1 MIFETDHRASEPTLV
16 GVAIISGNL
25 GQTFNILKDPSSWGQ
40 LETPRVV
47 NSTEQSKIVFSFDG
61 ERKAV
66 ATVSAWNS
74 NVTELEIVIGG
85 TATSQASQDQIKYW
99 KDVVSMLQKRL
110 NAPPIV
116 VASSPG
122 KVNIYFAV
130 GAFLK
135 DGFHDVASCYQGL
148 SLRERVLVELAG
160 SFSIDFAGPF
170 EQESELLVPKDSTNL
185 VYRAGEELK
194 SLGSAMGPDKV
205 SFLIHK
211 SVPIAGGMAG
221 GSADAAAA
229 LVALNRLLGS
239 ELDDKLPE
247 AAANLGSDVP
257 FSLMGGTAIG
267 VGRGEV
273 LTKVQ
278 DGPALHW
285 VMTPNPAGLSTP
297 QVYRQ
302 LDVMRVNQGIDV
314 SALEAPEVPEEL
326 LEALATG
333 DVVEVAKLMHN
344 DLEIAA
350 VAMLPEL
357 AETLEVG
364 RKAGSLRSMVSG
376 SGPTIVH
383 LAKNAIHAEQI
394 ATRLRAAGYPSLVTY
409 SSSSG
414 TRLEN

>member
-1 MIFETDHRASEPTLV
+1 VIFETDHRAIEPTLV
-16 GVAIISGNL
+16 GTSIISGNL
-25 GQTFNILKDPSSWGQ
+25 AQTFNILKDPTSWGQ
-40 LETPRVV
+40 AEAPRVV
-47 NSTEQSKIVFSFDG
+47 NATEHSKIVFSFDG

-66 ATVSAWNS
+66 AKVSPWNS
-74 NVTELEIVIGG
+74 NVTELELVISGNSAG
-85 TATSQASQDQIKYW
+85 KDEIKYW
-99 KDVVSMLQKRL
+99 NSVVEMLRKRL
-110 NAPPIV
+110 NNPPIV

-122 KVNIYFAV
+122 KVNVYFAV

-135 DGFHDVASCYQGL
+135 DGFHDVASCYQAL
-148 SLRERVLVELAG
+148 SLRERVLVELTG

-170 EQESELLVPKDSTNL
+170 EAESQLLVPRDSTNL
-185 VYRAGEELK
+185 VYQAGEQLK
-194 SLGSAMGPDKV
+194 ALGSSLGSDKV

-229 LVALNRLLGS
+229 LVALNSLFGS
-239 ELDDKLPE
+239 GLEDQLPE

-314 SALEAPEVPEEL
+314 SSLEAPEVPEEL
-326 LEALATG
+326 LEALASG

-357 AETLEVG
+357 ADTLEAG

-376 SGPTIVH
+376 SGPTIAH

-394 ATRLRAAGYPSLVTY
+394 ATRLHSAGYPSIVTY
-409 SSSSG
+409 TSNSG
-414 TRLEN
+414 TRLEK

>member
-1 MIFETDHRASEPTLV
+1 MIFDINHRASEPTLV
-16 GVAIISGNL
+16 GVAILSGNL
-25 GQTFNILKDPSSWGQ
+25 GQTFSILKDPSSWGQ
-40 LETPRVV
+40 LDTPRVV
-47 NSTEQSKIVFSFDG
+47 NSTEKSKIVFSFDG
-61 ERKAV
+61 EKKAV
-66 ATVSAWNS
+66 ATLSAWNS
-74 NVTELEIVIGG
+74 NVTELEIVISGSVNSPAG
-85 TATSQASQDQIKYW
+85 QVQIKYW
-99 KDVVSMLQKRL
+99 NEVVAMLQRRL
-110 NAPPIV
+110 NSTPIV

-135 DGFHDVASCYQGL
+135 DGFHDVASCYQAL
-148 SLRERVLVELAG
+148 SLRERVLVELTG
-160 SFSIDFAGPF
+160 NFSIDFAGPF
-170 EQESELLVPKDSTNL
+170 EKECQLLVPKDSTNL

-194 SLGSAMGPDKV
+194 ALGSAMGSEKV

-211 SVPIAGGMAG
+211 RIPIAGGMAG
-221 GSADAAAA
+221 GSADAAAS
-229 LVALNRLLGS
+229 LVALNSLFGA

-273 LTKVQ
+273 LTKVE

-302 LDVMRVNQGIDV
+302 LDVMRVNKGINV
-314 SALEAPEVPEEL
+314 SALQAPEVPEEL
-326 LEALATG
+326 LEALVSG
-333 DVVEVAKLMHN
+333 DVAAVAKLMHN

-350 VAMLPEL
+350 VEMLPEL
-357 AETLEVG
+357 AKTLEAG

-376 SGPTIVH
+376 SGPTIAH
-383 LAKNAIHAEQI
+383 LAKSAIHAEQI
-394 ATRLRAAGYPSLVTY
+394 ATRLQAAGYPSIVTY
-409 SSSSG
+409 TSNSG

>member
-16 GVAIISGNL
+16 GLAILSGNL
-25 GQTFNILKDPSSWGQ
+25 GQIFNILKDPSSWGQ
-40 LETPRVV
+40 PESPRVV
-47 NSTEQSKIVFSFDG
+47 NSIDKAKIVFSFDG

-66 ATVSAWNS
+66 ATLSAWNS
-74 NVTELEIVIGG
+74 NVTELEIVISG
-85 TATSQASQDQIKYW
+85 TVDSQAGKSQIKYW
-99 KDVVSMLQKRL
+99 NDVVAMLQKRL
-110 NAPPIV
+110 NTPPIV

-135 DGFHDVASCYQGL
+135 DGFHDVASCYQAL
-148 SLRERVLVELAG
+148 SLRERVLVELSG
-160 SFSIDFAGPF
+160 TFSIDFAGPF
-170 EQESELLVPKDSTNL
+170 EEACQLLVPKDKTNL

-194 SLGSAMGPDKV
+194 ELGSALGSDKV

-221 GSADAAAA
+221 GSADAAAS
-229 LVALNRLLGS
+229 LVALNSLFGAG
-239 ELDDKLPE
+239 LDDKLPD

-257 FSLMGGTAIG
+257 FSLLGGTAIG
-267 VGRGEV
+267 IGRGEV
-273 LTKVQ
+273 LTKVK

-302 LDVMRVNQGIDV
+302 LDVMRVNKGIDV

-326 LEALATG
+326 LEALAAG
-333 DVVEVAKLMHN
+333 DVAAVAKLMHN

-350 VAMLPEL
+350 VEMLPEL
-357 AETLEVG
+357 AETLKAG
-364 RKAGSLRSMVSG
+364 QKAGSLRSMVSG
-376 SGPTIVH
+376 SGPTIAH

-394 ATRLRAAGYPSLVTY
+394 ATRLMAAGYPSLVTY
-409 SSSSG
+409 TSNSG

>member
-1 MIFETDHRASEPTLV
+1 MIFENDHRAAEPTLV
-16 GVAIISGNL
+16 GTSIFSGSL
-25 GQTFNILKDPSSWGQ
+25 SQTFNILKDPSSWEQ
-40 LETPRVV
+40 AETPRVV

-61 ERKAV
+61 EKKAV
-66 ATVSAWNS
+66 ATFSAWNS
-74 NVTELEIVIGG
+74 SVTELQIVISGQKDEQG
-85 TATSQASQDQIKYW
+85 EIQYW
-99 KDVVSMLQKRL
+99 NSVVEMLRKRL
-110 NAPPIV
+110 NTPPIV

-135 DGFHDVASCYQGL
+135 DGFHDVASCYQAL
-148 SLRERVLVELAG
+148 SLRERVLVELTG

-170 EQESELLVPKDSTNL
+170 EAESQLLVPKDTTNL
-185 VYRAGEELK
+185 VYQAGQELK
-194 SLGSAMGPDKV
+194 ALGSSMGSDKV

-221 GSADAAAA
+221 GSADAAAS
-229 LVALNRLLGS
+229 LVALNSLFGS
-239 ELDDKLPE
+239 GLEDQLPE
-247 AAANLGSDVP
+247 AAAKLGSDVP

-273 LTKVQ
+273 LSKVPS
-278 DGPALHW
+278 GKALHW

-302 LDVMRVNQGIDV
+302 LDVMRVKQGIDV
-314 SALEAPEVPEEL
+314 SSLEAPEVPEEL
-326 LEALATG
+326 LDALAAG
-333 DVVEVAKLMHN
+333 DVAAIAELMHN

-357 AETLEVG
+357 ADTLKAG
-364 RKAGSLRSMVSG
+364 QKAGSVRSMVSG
-376 SGPTIVH
+376 SGPTVAH

-394 ATRLRAAGYPSLVTY
+394 ATRLQTAGYPSIVTY
-409 SSSSG
+409 TSNSG
-414 TRLEN
+414 TRLEK

>member
-1 MIFETDHRASEPTLV
+1 MIFETDHRAIEPTLV
-16 GVAIISGNL
+16 GTSIISGNL
-25 GQTFNILKDPSSWGQ
+25 AQTFNILKDPTSWGQ
-40 LETPRVV
+40 AEAPRVV
-47 NSTEQSKIVFSFDG
+47 NATEHSKIVFSFDG

-66 ATVSAWNS
+66 AKVSPWNS
-74 NVTELEIVIGG
+74 NVTELELVISGNSAG
-85 TATSQASQDQIKYW
+85 KDEIKYW
-99 KDVVSMLQKRL
+99 NSVVEMLRKRL
-110 NAPPIV
+110 NNPPIV

-122 KVNIYFAV
+122 KVNVYFAV

-135 DGFHDVASCYQGL
+135 DGFHDVASCYQAL
-148 SLRERVLVELAG
+148 SLRERVLVELTG

-170 EQESELLVPKDSTNL
+170 EAESQLLVPRDSTNL
-185 VYRAGEELK
+185 VYQAGEQLK
-194 SLGSAMGPDKV
+194 ALGSSLGSDKV

-229 LVALNRLLGS
+229 LVALNSLFGS
-239 ELDDKLPE
+239 GLEDQLPE

-314 SALEAPEVPEEL
+314 SSLEAPQVPEEL
-326 LEALATG
+326 LEALASG
-333 DVVEVAKLMHN
+333 DVVEVAKLIHN

-357 AETLEVG
+357 ADTLEAG

-376 SGPTIVH
+376 SGPTIAH

-394 ATRLRAAGYPSLVTY
+394 ATRLHSAGYPSIVTY
-409 SSSSG
+409 TSNSG
-414 TRLEN
+414 TRLEK

>member
-1 MIFETDHRASEPTLV
+1 VIFETDHRAIEPTLV
-16 GVAIISGNL
+16 GTSIISGNL
-25 GQTFNILKDPSSWGQ
+25 SQTFNILKDPTSWGQ
-40 LETPRVV
+40 TETPRVV

-61 ERKAV
+61 EKKAV
-66 ATVSAWNS
+66 ATFSAWNS
-74 NVTELEIVIGG
+74 NVTELEVVISGHSIG
-85 TATSQASQDQIKYW
+85 REEIQYW
-99 KDVVSMLQKRL
+99 NGVVDMLRKRL
-110 NAPPIV
+110 NNPPIV

-135 DGFHDVASCYQGL
+135 DGFHDVASCYQAL
-148 SLRERVLVELAG
+148 SLRERVLVELTG

-170 EQESELLVPKDSTNL
+170 EAESQLLVPKDSTNL
-185 VYRAGEELK
+185 VYQAGEQLK
-194 SLGSAMGPDKV
+194 ALGSNLGSDKV

-221 GSADAAAA
+221 GSADAAAS
-229 LVALNRLLGS
+229 LVALNNLFGS
-239 ELDDKLPE
+239 GLEDQLPE

-285 VMTPNPAGLSTP
+285 VLTPNPAGLSTP

-314 SALEAPEVPEEL
+314 SSLETPEVPEEL
-326 LEALATG
+326 LDALASG
-333 DVVEVAKLMHN
+333 DVVEIAKLMHN

-357 AETLEVG
+357 QETLDAG

-376 SGPTIVH
+376 SGPTIAH
-383 LAKNAIHAEQI
+383 LAKSAIHAEQI
-394 ATRLRAAGYPSLVTY
+394 ATRLQAAGYPSIVTY
-409 SSSSG
+409 TSNSG
-414 TRLEN
+414 TRLEQ

>member
-1 MIFETDHRASEPTLV
+1 MIFETDHRALEPTLV
-16 GVAIISGNL
+16 GTSIISGNL
-25 GQTFNILKDPSSWGQ
+25 SQTFNILKDPTSWGQ
-40 LETPRVV
+40 AETPRVV
-47 NSTEQSKIVFSFDG
+47 NSTELSKIVFSFDG
-61 ERKAV
+61 EKKAV
-66 ATVSAWNS
+66 ASVSAWNS
-74 NVTELEIVIGG
+74 NVTELEIVISGQTGG
-85 TATSQASQDQIKYW
+85 QDEIQYW
-99 KDVVSMLQKRL
+99 NSVVDMLRTRL
-110 NAPPIV
+110 NNPPIV

-135 DGFHDVASCYQGL
+135 DGFHDVASCYQAL
-148 SLRERVLVELAG
+148 SLRERVLVELTG

-170 EQESELLVPKDSTNL
+170 EAESQLLVPKDSTNL
-185 VYRAGEELK
+185 VYQAGEQLK
-194 SLGSAMGPDKV
+194 ALGSAFGSDKV

-221 GSADAAAA
+221 GSADAAAS
-229 LVALNRLLGS
+229 LVALNNLFGS
-239 ELDDKLPE
+239 GLEDQLPE

-273 LTKVQ
+273 LSKVK

-314 SALEAPEVPEEL
+314 SSLEAPEVPEGL
-326 LEALATG
+326 LEALAAG

-357 AETLEVG
+357 QETLEAG

-376 SGPTIVH
+376 SGPTIAH
-383 LAKNAIHAEQI
+383 LAKSTIHAEQI
-394 ATRLRAAGYPSLVTY
+394 ATRLKAAGYPSIVTY
-409 SSSSG
+409 TSNSG
-414 TRLEN
+414 TRLEQ

>member
-25 GQTFNILKDPSSWGQ
+25 GQIFNILKDPSSWGQ
-40 LETPRVV
+40 PESPRVV
-47 NSTEQSKIVFSFDG
+47 NSTEKSKVVFSFDG

-66 ATVSAWNS
+66 ATLSSWNS
-74 NVTELEIVIGG
+74 NVTELEIVISG
-85 TATSQASQDQIKYW
+85 TVNTKDGQIQIKYW
-99 KDVVSMLQKRL
+99 NEVVAMLQKRL
-110 NAPPIV
+110 NTPPIV

-135 DGFHDVASCYQGL
+135 DGFHDVASCYQAL
-148 SLRERVLVELAG
+148 SLRERVLVELSG

-170 EQESELLVPKDSTNL
+170 ERDCQRLVPKDRTNL

-194 SLGSAMGPDKV
+194 SLGSAMAPEKV

-211 SVPIAGGMAG
+211 NVPIAGGMAG
-221 GSADAAAA
+221 GSADAAAS
-229 LVALNRLLGS
+229 LVALNSLVGAG
-239 ELDDKLPE
+239 LDDKLPE

-257 FSLMGGTAIG
+257 FSLLGGTAVG

-273 LTKVQ
+273 LTKVGV
-278 DGPALHW
+278 GPALHW

-302 LDVMRVNQGIDV
+302 LDVMRVNKGIDV
-314 SALEAPEVPEEL
+314 SALQAPEVPEEL
-326 LEALATG
+326 LEALASG
-333 DVVEVAKLMHN
+333 DVASVAKLMHN

-350 VAMLPEL
+350 VEMLPEL
-357 AETLEVG
+357 AETLEAG

-376 SGPTIVH
+376 SGPTIAH
-383 LAKNAIHAEQI
+383 LAKSAIHAEQI
-394 ATRLRAAGYPSLVTY
+394 ATRLQAAGYPSLVTY
-409 SSSSG
+409 TSNSG

>member
-1 MIFETDHRASEPTLV
+1 MIFETDHRAIEPTLV
-16 GVAIISGNL
+16 GTSIISGNL
-25 GQTFNILKDPSSWGQ
+25 AQTFNILKDPTSWGQ
-40 LETPRVV
+40 AEAPRVV
-47 NSTEQSKIVFSFDG
+47 NATEHSKIVFSFDG

-66 ATVSAWNS
+66 AKVSPWNS
-74 NVTELEIVIGG
+74 NVTELELVISGNSAG
-85 TATSQASQDQIKYW
+85 KDEIKYW
-99 KDVVSMLQKRL
+99 NSVVEMLRKRL
-110 NAPPIV
+110 NNPPIV

-122 KVNIYFAV
+122 KVNVYFAV

-135 DGFHDVASCYQGL
+135 DGFHDVASCYQAL
-148 SLRERVLVELAG
+148 SLRERVLVELTG

-170 EQESELLVPKDSTNL
+170 EAESQLLVPRDSTNL
-185 VYRAGEELK
+185 VYQAGEQLK
-194 SLGSAMGPDKV
+194 ALGSSLGSDKV

-229 LVALNRLLGS
+229 LVALNSLFGS
-239 ELDDKLPE
+239 GLEDQLPE

-314 SALEAPEVPEEL
+314 SSLETPEVPEEL
-326 LEALATG
+326 LEALASG
-333 DVVEVAKLMHN
+333 DVVEIAKLMHN

-357 AETLEVG
+357 QETLDAG

-376 SGPTIVH
+376 SGPTIAH
-383 LAKNAIHAEQI
+383 LAKNRIHAEQI
-394 ATRLRAAGYPSLVTY
+394 ATRLQAAGYPSIVTY
-409 SSSSG
+409 TSNSG
-414 TRLEN
+414 TRLEQ

>member
-1 MIFETDHRASEPTLV
+1 VIFETDHRAIEPTLV
-16 GVAIISGNL
+16 GTSIISGNL
-25 GQTFNILKDPSSWGQ
+25 AQTFNILKDPTSWGQ
-40 LETPRVV
+40 AEAPRVV
-47 NSTEQSKIVFSFDG
+47 NATEHSKIVFSFDG

-66 ATVSAWNS
+66 ATVSPWNS
-74 NVTELEIVIGG
+74 NVTELEIVISGNSAG
-85 TATSQASQDQIKYW
+85 KDEIKYW
-99 KDVVSMLQKRL
+99 NSVVEMLRKRL
-110 NAPPIV
+110 NNPPIV

-122 KVNIYFAV
+122 KVNVYFAV

-135 DGFHDVASCYQGL
+135 DGFHDVASCYQAL
-148 SLRERVLVELAG
+148 SLRERVLVELTG

-170 EQESELLVPKDSTNL
+170 EAESQLLVPRDSTNL
-185 VYRAGEELK
+185 VYQAGEQLK
-194 SLGSAMGPDKV
+194 ALGSSLGSDKV

-229 LVALNRLLGS
+229 LVALNSLFGS
-239 ELDDKLPE
+239 GLEDQLPE

-297 QVYRQ
+297 QVFRQ

-314 SALEAPEVPEEL
+314 SSLEAPQVPEEL
-326 LEALATG
+326 LEALASG

-357 AETLEVG
+357 ADTLEAG

-376 SGPTIVH
+376 SGPTIAH

-394 ATRLRAAGYPSLVTY
+394 ATRLHSAGYPSLVTY
-409 SSSSG
+409 TSNSG
-414 TRLEN
+414 TRLEK

>member
-1 MIFETDHRASEPTLV
+1 VIFETDHRAIEPTLV
-16 GVAIISGNL
+16 GTSIISGNL
-25 GQTFNILKDPSSWGQ
+25 AQTFNILKDPTSWGQ
-40 LETPRVV
+40 AEAPRVV
-47 NSTEQSKIVFSFDG
+47 NATEHSKIVFSFDG

-66 ATVSAWNS
+66 AKVSPWNS
-74 NVTELEIVIGG
+74 NVTELELVISGNSAG
-85 TATSQASQDQIKYW
+85 KDEIKYW
-99 KDVVSMLQKRL
+99 NSVVEMLRKRL
-110 NAPPIV
+110 NNPPID

-122 KVNIYFAV
+122 KVNVYFAV

-135 DGFHDVASCYQGL
+135 DGFHDVASCYQAL
-148 SLRERVLVELAG
+148 SLRERVLVELTG

-170 EQESELLVPKDSTNL
+170 EAESQLLVPRDSTNL
-185 VYRAGEELK
+185 VYQAGEQLK
-194 SLGSAMGPDKV
+194 ALGSSLGSDKV

-229 LVALNRLLGS
+229 LVALNSLFGS
-239 ELDDKLPE
+239 GLEDQLPE

-314 SALEAPEVPEEL
+314 SSLEAPQVPEEL
-326 LEALATG
+326 LEALASG

-357 AETLEVG
+357 ADTLEAG

-376 SGPTIVH
+376 SGPTIAH

-394 ATRLRAAGYPSLVTY
+394 ATRLHSAGYPSLVTY
-409 SSSSG
+409 TSNSG
-414 TRLEN
+414 TRLEK

>member
-1 MIFETDHRASEPTLV
+1 MIFETDHRASGPTLV
-16 GVAIISGNL
+16 GLAILSGNL
-25 GQTFNILKDPSSWGQ
+25 GQIFNILKDPSSWGQ
-40 LETPRVV
+40 PESPRVV
-47 NSTEQSKIVFSFDG
+47 NSIDKAKIVFSFDG

-66 ATVSAWNS
+66 ATLSAWNS
-74 NVTELEIVIGG
+74 NVTELEIVISG
-85 TATSQASQDQIKYW
+85 TVDSQAGKSQIKYW
-99 KDVVSMLQKRL
+99 NDVVAMLQKRL
-110 NAPPIV
+110 NTPPIV

-135 DGFHDVASCYQGL
+135 DGFHDVASCYQAL
-148 SLRERVLVELAG
+148 SLRERVLVELSG
-160 SFSIDFAGPF
+160 TFSIDFAGPF
-170 EQESELLVPKDSTNL
+170 EEACQLLVPKDNTNL

-194 SLGSAMGPDKV
+194 ALGSALGSDKV

-221 GSADAAAA
+221 GSADAAAS
-229 LVALNRLLGS
+229 LVALNSLFGAG
-239 ELDDKLPE
+239 LDDKLPD

-257 FSLMGGTAIG
+257 FSLLGGTAIG
-267 VGRGEV
+267 IGRGEV
-273 LTKVQ
+273 LTKVK
-278 DGPALHW
+278 DGQALHW

-302 LDVMRVNQGIDV
+302 LDVMRVNKGIDV

-326 LEALATG
+326 LEALAAG
-333 DVVEVAKLMHN
+333 DVAAVAKLMHN

-350 VAMLPEL
+350 VEMLPEL
-357 AETLEVG
+357 AETLKAG
-364 RKAGSLRSMVSG
+364 QKAGSLRSMVSG
-376 SGPTIVH
+376 SGPTIAH

-394 ATRLRAAGYPSLVTY
+394 ATRLMAAGYPSLVTY
-409 SSSSG
+409 TSNSG

>member
-1 MIFETDHRASEPTLV
+1 VIFEIDHRASEPTLA
-16 GVAIISGNL
+16 GVAILSGNL

-40 LETPRVV
+40 SETPRVV
-47 NSTEQSKIVFSFDG
+47 NSTEKSKVVFSFDG

-66 ATVSAWNS
+66 ATLSAWNS
-74 NVTELEIVIGG
+74 NVTELEIVISGKANTQGG
-85 TATSQASQDQIKYW
+85 QTQISYW
-99 KDVVSMLQKRL
+99 NDVVAMLQKRL

-135 DGFHDVASCYQGL
+135 DGFHDVASCYQAL
-148 SLRERVLVELAG
+148 NLREKVLVELSG
-160 SFSIDFAGPF
+160 SFSINFAGPF
-170 EQESELLVPKDSTNL
+170 ESECQLLVPRDNTNL

-194 SLGSAMGPDKV
+194 ALGSTMGSDMV

-221 GSADAAAA
+221 GSADAAAS
-229 LVALNRLLGS
+229 LVALNSLFDS
-239 ELDDKLPE
+239 KLDDRLPE

-257 FSLMGGTAIG
+257 FSLLGGTAIG

-273 LTKVQ
+273 LTKVN

-302 LDVMRVNQGIDV
+302 LDVLRVNQGIDV

-326 LEALATG
+326 LEALASG
-333 DVVEVAKLMHN
+333 DVAAVAKLMHN

-350 VAMLPEL
+350 LEMLPEL
-357 AETLEVG
+357 ADTLEAG

-376 SGPTIVH
+376 SGPTIAH
-383 LAKNAIHAEQI
+383 LAKSAVHAEQI
-394 ATRLRAAGYPSLVTY
+394 ATRLQAAGYPSLVTY
-409 SSSSG
+409 TSNSG

>member
-1 MIFETDHRASEPTLV
+1 VIFETDHRASEPTLV
-16 GVAIISGNL
+16 GLAILSGNL
-25 GQTFNILKDPSSWGQ
+25 GQIFNILKDPSSWGQ
-40 LETPRVV
+40 PESPRVV
-47 NSTEQSKIVFSFDG
+47 NSIDKAKIVFSFDG

-66 ATVSAWNS
+66 ATLSAWNS
-74 NVTELEIVIGG
+74 NVTELEIVISG
-85 TATSQASQDQIKYW
+85 TVDSQAGKSQIKYW
-99 KDVVSMLQKRL
+99 NDVVAMLQKRL
-110 NAPPIV
+110 NTPPIV

-135 DGFHDVASCYQGL
+135 DGFHDVASCYQAL
-148 SLRERVLVELAG
+148 SLRERVLVELSG
-160 SFSIDFAGPF
+160 TFSIDFAGPF
-170 EQESELLVPKDSTNL
+170 EEACQLLVPKDKTNL

-194 SLGSAMGPDKV
+194 ELGSALGSDKV

-221 GSADAAAA
+221 GSADAAAS
-229 LVALNRLLGS
+229 LVALNSLFGAG
-239 ELDDKLPE
+239 LDDKLPD

-257 FSLMGGTAIG
+257 FSLLGGTAIG

-273 LTKVQ
+273 LTKVK

-302 LDVMRVNQGIDV
+302 LDVMRVNKGIDV

-326 LEALATG
+326 LEALAAG
-333 DVVEVAKLMHN
+333 DVAAVAKLMHN

-350 VAMLPEL
+350 VEMLPEL
-357 AETLEVG
+357 AETLKAG
-364 RKAGSLRSMVSG
+364 QKAGSLRSMVSG
-376 SGPTIVH
+376 SGPTIAH

-394 ATRLRAAGYPSLVTY
+394 ATRLMTAGYPSLVTY
-409 SSSSG
+409 TSNSG

>member
-1 MIFETDHRASEPTLV
+1 VIFERYHRASEPTLV
-16 GVAIISGNL
+16 GLAILSGNL
-25 GQTFNILKDPSSWGQ
+25 GQIFNILKDPSSWGQ
-40 LETPRVV
+40 PESPRVV
-47 NSTEQSKIVFSFDG
+47 NSIDKAKIVFSFDG

-66 ATVSAWNS
+66 ATLSAWNS
-74 NVTELEIVIGG
+74 NVTEIEIVISG
-85 TATSQASQDQIKYW
+85 TVDSQAGKSQIKYW
-99 KDVVSMLQKRL
+99 NDVVAMLQKRL
-110 NAPPIV
+110 NTPPIV

-135 DGFHDVASCYQGL
+135 DGFHDVASCYQAL
-148 SLRERVLVELAG
+148 SLRERVLVELSG
-160 SFSIDFAGPF
+160 NFSIDFAGPF
-170 EQESELLVPKDSTNL
+170 EEACQLLVPKDKTNL

-194 SLGSAMGPDKV
+194 ELGSALGSDKV

-221 GSADAAAA
+221 GSADAAAS
-229 LVALNRLLGS
+229 LVALNSLFGAG
-239 ELDDKLPE
+239 LDDKLPD

-257 FSLMGGTAIG
+257 FSLLGGTAIG

-273 LTKVQ
+273 LTKVK

-302 LDVMRVNQGIDV
+302 LDVMRVNKGIDV

-326 LEALATG
+326 LEALAAG
-333 DVVEVAKLMHN
+333 DVAAVAKLMHN

-350 VAMLPEL
+350 VEMLPEL
-357 AETLEVG
+357 AETLKAG
-364 RKAGSLRSMVSG
+364 QKAGSLRSMVSG
-376 SGPTIVH
+376 SGPTIAH

-394 ATRLRAAGYPSLVTY
+394 ATRLMAAGYPSLVTY
-409 SSSSG
+409 TSNSG

>member
-16 GVAIISGNL
+16 GLAILSGNL
-25 GQTFNILKDPSSWGQ
+25 GQIFNILKDPSSWGQ
-40 LETPRVV
+40 PEGPRVV
-47 NSTEQSKIVFSFDG
+47 NSIDKAKIVFSFDG

-66 ATVSAWNS
+66 ATLSAWNS
-74 NVTELEIVIGG
+74 NVTELEIVISG
-85 TATSQASQDQIKYW
+85 TVDSQAGKSQIKYW
-99 KDVVSMLQKRL
+99 NDVVAMIQKRL
-110 NAPPIV
+110 NTPPIV

-135 DGFHDVASCYQGL
+135 DGFHDVASCYQAL
-148 SLRERVLVELAG
+148 SLRERVLVELSG
-160 SFSIDFAGPF
+160 NFSIDFAGPF
-170 EQESELLVPKDSTNL
+170 EEACQLLVPKDNTNL

-194 SLGSAMGPDKV
+194 ELGSALGSDKV

-221 GSADAAAA
+221 GSADAAAS
-229 LVALNRLLGS
+229 LVALNSLFGAG
-239 ELDDKLPE
+239 LDDKLPD

-257 FSLMGGTAIG
+257 FSLLGGTAIG

-273 LTKVQ
+273 LTKVK
-278 DGPALHW
+278 DGQALHW

-302 LDVMRVNQGIDV
+302 LDVMRVNKGIDV

-326 LEALATG
+326 LEALAAG
-333 DVVEVAKLMHN
+333 DVAAVAKLMHN

-350 VAMLPEL
+350 VEMLPEL
-357 AETLEVG
+357 AETLKAG
-364 RKAGSLRSMVSG
+364 QKAGSLRSMVSG
-376 SGPTIVH
+376 SGPTIAH

-394 ATRLRAAGYPSLVTY
+394 ATRLMAAGYPSLVTY
-409 SSSSG
+409 TSNSG

>member
-1 MIFETDHRASEPTLV
+1 MIFETDHRASEPTLA
-16 GVAIISGNL
+16 GLAILSGNL
-25 GQTFNILKDPSSWGQ
+25 GQIFNILKDPSSWGQ
-40 LETPRVV
+40 PESPRVV
-47 NSTEQSKIVFSFDG
+47 NSIDKAKIVFSFDG

-66 ATVSAWNS
+66 ATLSAWNS
-74 NVTELEIVIGG
+74 NVTELEIVISG
-85 TATSQASQDQIKYW
+85 TVDSQAGRSQIKYW
-99 KDVVSMLQKRL
+99 NDVVAMLQKRL
-110 NAPPIV
+110 NTPPIV

-135 DGFHDVASCYQGL
+135 DGFHDVASCYQAL
-148 SLRERVLVELAG
+148 SLRERVLVELSG
-160 SFSIDFAGPF
+160 TFSIDFAGPF
-170 EQESELLVPKDSTNL
+170 EEACQLLVPKDNTNL

-194 SLGSAMGPDKV
+194 ELGSALGSDKV

-221 GSADAAAA
+221 GSADAAAS
-229 LVALNRLLGS
+229 LVALNSLFGAG
-239 ELDDKLPE
+239 LDDKLPD

-257 FSLMGGTAIG
+257 FSLLGGTAIG
-267 VGRGEV
+267 IGRGEV
-273 LTKVQ
+273 LTKVK

-302 LDVMRVNQGIDV
+302 LDVMRVNKGIDV

-326 LEALATG
+326 LEALAAG
-333 DVVEVAKLMHN
+333 DVAAVAKLMHN

-350 VAMLPEL
+350 VEMLPEL
-357 AETLEVG
+357 AETLKAG
-364 RKAGSLRSMVSG
+364 QKAGSLRSMVSG
-376 SGPTIVH
+376 SGPTIAH

-394 ATRLRAAGYPSLVTY
+394 ATRLMAAGYPSLVTY
-409 SSSSG
+409 TSNSG

>member
-1 MIFETDHRASEPTLV
+1 VIFETDHRASEPTLV
-16 GVAIISGNL
+16 GLAILSGNL
-25 GQTFNILKDPSSWGQ
+25 GQIFNILKDPSSWGQ
-40 LETPRVV
+40 PESPRVV
-47 NSTEQSKIVFSFDG
+47 NSIDKAKIVFSFDG

-66 ATVSAWNS
+66 ATLSAWNS
-74 NVTELEIVIGG
+74 NVTELEIVISG
-85 TATSQASQDQIKYW
+85 TVDSQAGKSQIKYW
-99 KDVVSMLQKRL
+99 NDVVAMLQKRL
-110 NAPPIV
+110 NTPPIV

-135 DGFHDVASCYQGL
+135 DGFHDVASCYQAL
-148 SLRERVLVELAG
+148 SLRERVLVELSG
-160 SFSIDFAGPF
+160 TFSIDFAGPF
-170 EQESELLVPKDSTNL
+170 EEACQLLVPQDKTNL

-194 SLGSAMGPDKV
+194 ELGSALGSDKV

-221 GSADAAAA
+221 GSADAAAS
-229 LVALNRLLGS
+229 LVALNSLFGAG
-239 ELDDKLPE
+239 LDDKLPD

-257 FSLMGGTAIG
+257 FSLLGGTAIG
-267 VGRGEV
+267 IGRGEV
-273 LTKVQ
+273 LTKVK
-278 DGPALHW
+278 DGQALHW

-302 LDVMRVNQGIDV
+302 LDVMRVNKGIDV

-326 LEALATG
+326 LEALAAG
-333 DVVEVAKLMHN
+333 DVAAVAKLMHN

-350 VAMLPEL
+350 VEMLPEL
-357 AETLEVG
+357 AETLKAG
-364 RKAGSLRSMVSG
+364 QKAGSLRSMVSG
-376 SGPTIVH
+376 SGPTIAH

-394 ATRLRAAGYPSLVTY
+394 ATRLMAAGYPSLVTY
-409 SSSSG
+409 TSNSG

>member
-1 MIFETDHRASEPTLV
+1 VIFETDHRAIEPTLV
-16 GVAIISGNL
+16 GTSIISGNL
-25 GQTFNILKDPSSWGQ
+25 AQTFNILKDPTSWGQ
-40 LETPRVV
+40 AEAPRVV
-47 NSTEQSKIVFSFDG
+47 NATEHSKIVFSFDG

-66 ATVSAWNS
+66 AKVSPWNS
-74 NVTELEIVIGG
+74 NVTELELVISGNSAG
-85 TATSQASQDQIKYW
+85 KDEIKYW
-99 KDVVSMLQKRL
+99 NSVVEMLRKRL
-110 NAPPIV
+110 NNPPIV

-122 KVNIYFAV
+122 KVNVYFAV

-135 DGFHDVASCYQGL
+135 DGFHDVASCYQAL
-148 SLRERVLVELAG
+148 SLRERVLVELTG

-170 EQESELLVPKDSTNL
+170 EAESQLLVPRDSTNL
-185 VYRAGEELK
+185 VYQAGEQLK
-194 SLGSAMGPDKV
+194 ALGSSLGSDKV

-229 LVALNRLLGS
+229 LVALNSLFGS
-239 ELDDKLPE
+239 GLEDQLPE

-314 SALEAPEVPEEL
+314 SSLETPEVPEEL
-326 LEALATG
+326 LEALASG
-333 DVVEVAKLMHN
+333 DVVEIAKLMHN

-357 AETLEVG
+357 QETLDAG

-376 SGPTIVH
+376 SGPTIAH
-383 LAKNAIHAEQI
+383 LAKNRIHAEQI
-394 ATRLRAAGYPSLVTY
+394 ATRLQAAGYPSIVTY
-409 SSSSG
+409 TSNSG
-414 TRLEN
+414 TRLEQ

>member
-1 MIFETDHRASEPTLV
+1 MIFETDHRAIEPTLV
-16 GVAIISGNL
+16 GTSIISGNL
-25 GQTFNILKDPSSWGQ
+25 AQTFNILKDPTSWGQ
-40 LETPRVV
+40 AEAPRVV
-47 NSTEQSKIVFSFDG
+47 NATEHSKIVFSFDG

-66 ATVSAWNS
+66 AKVSPWNS
-74 NVTELEIVIGG
+74 NVTELEIVISGNSAG
-85 TATSQASQDQIKYW
+85 KDDIKYW
-99 KDVVSMLQKRL
+99 NSVVEMLRKRL
-110 NAPPIV
+110 NNPPIV

-122 KVNIYFAV
+122 KVNVYFAV

-135 DGFHDVASCYQGL
+135 DGFHDVASCYQAL
-148 SLRERVLVELAG
+148 SLRERVLVELTG

-170 EQESELLVPKDSTNL
+170 EAESQLLVPRDSTNL
-185 VYRAGEELK
+185 VYQAGEQLK
-194 SLGSAMGPDKV
+194 ALGSSLGSDKV

-229 LVALNRLLGS
+229 LVALNSLFGS
-239 ELDDKLPE
+239 GLEDQLPE

-314 SALEAPEVPEEL
+314 SSLEAPQVPEEL
-326 LEALATG
+326 LEALASG

-350 VAMLPEL
+350 VAMFPSL
-357 AETLEVG
+357 ADTLEAG

-376 SGPTIVH
+376 SGPTIAH

-394 ATRLRAAGYPSLVTY
+394 ATRLHSAGYPSLVTY
-409 SSSSG
+409 TSNSG
-414 TRLEN
+414 TRLEK

>member
-16 GVAIISGNL
+16 GSAILSGNQ
-25 GQTFNILKDPSSWGQ
+25 GQIFNILKDPTSWGQ
-40 LETPRVV
+40 AETPRVV
-47 NSTEQSKIVFSFDG
+47 NAIEQSKIVFSFDG
-61 ERKAV
+61 EEKAV
-66 ATVSAWNS
+66 STVSAWNS
-74 NVTELEIVIGG
+74 NVTELELVMSGSV
-85 TATSQASQDQIKYW
+85 ANQAGQAQIKYW
-99 KDVVSMLQKRL
+99 NEVVAMLQKRL
-110 NAPPIV
+110 NGPPIV

-122 KVNIYFAV
+122 KVNVYFAV

-135 DGFHDVASCYQGL
+135 DGFHDVASCYQAL
-148 SLRERVLVELAG
+148 NLREKVLVELTG

-170 EQESELLVPKDSTNL
+170 ERESQLLVPKDSTNL
-185 VYRAGEELK
+185 VYRAGQELK
-194 SLGSAMGPDKV
+194 ELGSAIDSEKV

-229 LVALNRLLGS
+229 LVALNSLCGS
-239 ELDDKLPE
+239 KLEEKLPE
-247 AAANLGSDVP
+247 DAAKRGRDVG

-273 LTKVQ
+273 LSKVE

-285 VMTPNPAGLSTP
+285 AITPNPAGLSTP

-302 LDVMRVNQGIDV
+302 LDIMRINQGIDV

-326 LEALATG
+326 LEAIASG
-333 DVVEVAKLMHN
+333 DVEAIAKLMHN

-357 AETLEVG
+357 ADTLRAG
-364 RKAGSLRSMVSG
+364 QKAGSIRSMVSG
-376 SGPTIVH
+376 SGPTIAH

-394 ATRLRAAGYPSLVTY
+394 ATRLNAAGYPSLVTY
-409 SSSSG
+409 TSNSG

>member
-1 MIFETDHRASEPTLV
+1 VIFETDHRAIEPTLV
-16 GVAIISGNL
+16 GTSIISGNL
-25 GQTFNILKDPSSWGQ
+25 SQTFNILKDPTSWGQ
-40 LETPRVV
+40 TETPRVV

-61 ERKAV
+61 EKKAV
-66 ATVSAWNS
+66 ATFSAWNS
-74 NVTELEIVIGG
+74 NVTELEVVISGHSIG
-85 TATSQASQDQIKYW
+85 REEIQYW
-99 KDVVSMLQKRL
+99 NGVVDMLRKRL
-110 NAPPIV
+110 NNPPIV

-135 DGFHDVASCYQGL
+135 DGFHDVASCYQAL
-148 SLRERVLVELAG
+148 SLRERVLVELTG

-170 EQESELLVPKDSTNL
+170 EAESQLLVPRDSTNL
-185 VYRAGEELK
+185 VYQAGEQLK
-194 SLGSAMGPDKV
+194 ALGSNLGSDKV

-221 GSADAAAA
+221 GSADAAAS
-229 LVALNRLLGS
+229 LVALNNLFGS
-239 ELDDKLPE
+239 GLEDQLPE

-314 SALEAPEVPEEL
+314 SSLETPEVPEEL
-326 LEALATG
+326 LEALASG
-333 DVVEVAKLMHN
+333 DVVEIAKLMHN

-357 AETLEVG
+357 QETLDAG

-376 SGPTIVH
+376 SGPTIAH
-383 LAKNAIHAEQI
+383 LAKSAIHAEQI
-394 ATRLRAAGYPSLVTY
+394 ATRLQAAGYPSIVTY
-409 SSSSG
+409 TSNSG
-414 TRLEN
+414 TRLEQ

>member
-1 MIFETDHRASEPTLV
+1 MIFETDHRAIEPTLV
-16 GVAIISGNL
+16 GTSIISGNL
-25 GQTFNILKDPSSWGQ
+25 AQTFNILKDPTSWGQ
-40 LETPRVV
+40 AEAPRVV
-47 NSTEQSKIVFSFDG
+47 NATEHSKIVFSFDG

-66 ATVSAWNS
+66 AKVSPWNS
-74 NVTELEIVIGG
+74 NVTELEIVISGNSAG
-85 TATSQASQDQIKYW
+85 KDDIKYW
-99 KDVVSMLQKRL
+99 NSVVEMLRKRL
-110 NAPPIV
+110 NNPPIV

-122 KVNIYFAV
+122 KVNVYFAV

-135 DGFHDVASCYQGL
+135 DGFHDVASCYQAL
-148 SLRERVLVELAG
+148 SLRERVLVELTG

-170 EQESELLVPKDSTNL
+170 EAESQLLVPRDSTNL
-185 VYRAGEELK
+185 VYQAGEQLK
-194 SLGSAMGPDKV
+194 ALGSSLGSDKV

-229 LVALNRLLGS
+229 LVALNSLFGS
-239 ELDDKLPE
+239 GLEDQLPE

-314 SALEAPEVPEEL
+314 SSLEAPQVPEEL
-326 LEALATG
+326 LEALASG

-357 AETLEVG
+357 ADTLEAG

-376 SGPTIVH
+376 SGPTIAH

-394 ATRLRAAGYPSLVTY
+394 ATRLHSAGYPSLVTY
-409 SSSSG
+409 TSNSG
-414 TRLEN
+414 TRLEK

>member
-1 MIFETDHRASEPTLV
+1 MIFETDHRSIEPTLV
-16 GVAIISGNL
+16 GVAVISGNL
-25 GQTFNILKDPSSWGQ
+25 GQTFNILKDPSSWKQ
-40 LETPRVV
+40 PETPRVV
-47 NSTEQSKIVFSFDG
+47 NSTDKSKIVFSFDG
-61 ERKAV
+61 EKKAV

-74 NVTELEIVIGG
+74 SVTELEIVISG
-85 TATSQASQDQIKYW
+85 TEESQVGQAQIKYW
-99 KDVVSMLQKRL
+99 NEIVSMLQKRL
-110 NAPPIV
+110 NTPPIV

-135 DGFHDVASCYQGL
+135 DGFHDVASCYQAL
-148 SLRERVLVELAG
+148 SLRERVLVELTG
-160 SFSIDFAGPF
+160 NFSIDFAGPF
-170 EQESELLVPKDSTNL
+170 EQESALLVPKDSTNL
-185 VYRAGEELK
+185 VYMAGEQLK
-194 SLGSAMGPDKV
+194 ALGSAMGSEKV

-221 GSADAAAA
+221 GSADAAAS
-229 LVALNRLLGS
+229 LVALNSLFGA
-239 ELDDKLPE
+239 ELDEKLPE
-247 AAANLGSDVP
+247 AAAALGSDVP
-257 FSLMGGTAIG
+257 FSLMGGTAVG

-326 LEALATG
+326 LEAIATG
-333 DVVEVAKLMHN
+333 DVATVAKLMHN

-357 AETLEVG
+357 AETLEAG

-376 SGPTIVH
+376 SGPTIAH
-383 LAKNAIHAEQI
+383 LAKSAVHAEQI
-394 ATRLRAAGYPSLVTY
+394 ATRLKAAGYPSLVTY
-409 SSSSG
+409 TSNSG

>member
-1 MIFETDHRASEPTLV
+1 VIFETDHRASEPTLV
-16 GVAIISGNL
+16 GVAILSGNL

-40 LETPRVV
+40 SETPRVV
-47 NSTEQSKIVFSFDG
+47 NASEQSKIVFSFDG
-61 ERKAV
+61 EKKTV
-66 ATVSAWNS
+66 ATLSAWNLS
-74 NVTELEIVIGG
+74 VTELELVISG
-85 TATSQASQDQIKYW
+85 TASNQFGQAQIKYW
-99 KDVVSMLQKRL
+99 NEVVAMLQKRF
-110 NAPPIV
+110 NAPSTV

-122 KVNIYFAV
+122 KVNVYFAV

-135 DGFHDVASCYQGL
+135 DGFHDVASCYQAL
-148 SLRERVLVELAG
+148 NLREKVLVELTG

-170 EQESELLVPKDSTNL
+170 ERESQLLVPKDTTNL
-185 VYRAGEELK
+185 VYRAGQELK
-194 SLGSAMGPDKV
+194 ELGSAMGSDQV
-205 SFLIHK
+205 SFVIHK

-229 LVALNRLLGS
+229 LVALNRLFGS
-239 ELDDKLPE
+239 KLDEKLPE
-247 AAANLGSDVP
+247 AASKLGSDVP

-273 LTKVQ
+273 LSKVA

-302 LDVMRVNQGIDV
+302 LDIMRINEGIDV
-314 SALEAPEVPEEL
+314 SALEAPEVPEKL
-326 LEALATG
+326 LEAMASG
-333 DVVEVAKLMHN
+333 DVEAIAKLMHN

-357 AETLEVG
+357 ADTLRAG
-364 RKAGSLRSMVSG
+364 QKAGSIRSMVSG
-376 SGPTIVH
+376 SGPTIAH
-383 LAKNAIHAEQI
+383 LAKSAIHAEQI
-394 ATRLRAAGYPSLVTY
+394 ATRLKAAGYPSLVTY
-409 SSSSG
+409 TSNSG

>member
-1 MIFETDHRASEPTLV
+1 VIFETDHRSSEPALV
-16 GVAIISGNL
+16 GTAIISGNL
-25 GQTFNILKDPSSWGQ
+25 GQTFNILTDPPSWGL

-47 NSTEQSKIVFSFDG
+47 NSINHSKIVYSFDA
-61 ERKAV
+61 EKKAV
-66 ATVSAWNS
+66 TTLSAWNS
-74 NVTELEIVIGG
+74 NVTELQIVFSG
-85 TATSQASQDQIKYW
+85 TVDNQAGQAQISYW
-99 KDVVSMLQKRL
+99 NEVVAMLQQRL
-110 NAPPIV
+110 NTSPIV

-135 DGFHDVASCYQGL
+135 DGFHDVASCYQAL
-148 SLRERVLVELAG
+148 SLREKVLVELSG

-170 EQESELLVPKDSTNL
+170 EQESQQLVPKDSTNL

-194 SLGSAMGPDKV
+194 HLGSALGAEKV

-221 GSADAAAA
+221 GSADAAAS
-229 LVALNRLLGS
+229 LVALNSLFGS
-239 ELDDKLPE
+239 GLDDKLPD
-247 AAANLGSDVP
+247 AAAKLGSDVP
-257 FSLMGGTAIG
+257 FSLLGGTAIG

-273 LTKVQ
+273 LTKVH

-314 SALEAPEVPEEL
+314 SALEAPEVPHEL
-326 LEALATG
+326 LQALASG
-333 DVVEVAKLMHN
+333 DVAAVATLMHN

-357 AETLEVG
+357 ADTLSAG

-376 SGPTIVH
+376 SGPTIAH

-394 ATRLRAAGYPSLVTY
+394 ATRLQAAGYPSLVTY
-409 SSSSG
+409 TSRSG

>member
-1 MIFETDHRASEPTLV
+1 MIFETDHRAIEPTLV
-16 GVAIISGNL
+16 GTSIISGNL
-25 GQTFNILKDPSSWGQ
+25 AQTFNILKDPTSWGQ
-40 LETPRVV
+40 AEAPRVV
-47 NSTEQSKIVFSFDG
+47 NATEHSKIVFSFDG

-66 ATVSAWNS
+66 AKVSPWNS
-74 NVTELEIVIGG
+74 NVTELELVISGNSAG
-85 TATSQASQDQIKYW
+85 KDEIKYW
-99 KDVVSMLQKRL
+99 NSVVEMLRKRL
-110 NAPPIV
+110 NNPPIV

-122 KVNIYFAV
+122 KVNVYFAV

-135 DGFHDVASCYQGL
+135 DGFHDVASCYQAL
-148 SLRERVLVELAG
+148 SLRERVHVELTG

-170 EQESELLVPKDSTNL
+170 EAESQLLVPRDSTNL
-185 VYRAGEELK
+185 VYQAGEQLK
-194 SLGSAMGPDKV
+194 ALGSSLGSDKV

-229 LVALNRLLGS
+229 LVALNSLFGS
-239 ELDDKLPE
+239 GLEDQLPE

-314 SALEAPEVPEEL
+314 SSLEAPQVPEEL
-326 LEALATG
+326 LEALASG

-357 AETLEVG
+357 ADTLEAG

-376 SGPTIVH
+376 SGPTIAH

-394 ATRLRAAGYPSLVTY
+394 ATRLHSAGYPSIVTY
-409 SSSSG
+409 TSNSG
-414 TRLEN
+414 TRLEK